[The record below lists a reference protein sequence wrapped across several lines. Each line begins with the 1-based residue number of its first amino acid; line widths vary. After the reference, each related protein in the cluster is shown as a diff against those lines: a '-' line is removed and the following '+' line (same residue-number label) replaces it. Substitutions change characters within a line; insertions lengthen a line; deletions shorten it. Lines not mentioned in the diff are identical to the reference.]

1 MTTLLRDL
9 CSRCQYEVSNGL
21 PGSCFRPLV
30 VSLSIF
36 HCIQER
42 TEARLVIDFHPRAKR
57 KFKIITNYYTFSCQ
71 CPFMIT
77 GLSFSGPESISY
89 YCALSLEVA
98 HPVISTRPSAF
109 TSVVAMPFH
118 QSPHLNPRGRA
129 ALSGLLSLIVFPV
142 LSFAFVQNLL
152 TQFLFIFHKTII
164 LVSRTYELLCVRLLL
179 MAIEQFSQSKWGLSA
194 LFKVTLWWYLRD
206 EHIKFL
212 HRQYIIGK
220 IK

>member
-21 PGSCFRPLV
+21 PGSCFGPLV

-71 CPFMIT
+71 CPFIIT

-98 HPVISTRPSAF
+98 HPCYQHKAIGFYLSS
-109 TSVVAMPFH
+109 SD
-118 QSPHLNPRGRA
+118 
-129 ALSGLLSLIVFPV
+129 ALP
-142 LSFAFVQNLL
+142 
-152 TQFLFIFHKTII
+152 
-164 LVSRTYELLCVRLLL
+164 LVTPP
-179 MAIEQFSQSKWGLSA
+179 
-194 LFKVTLWWYLRD
+194 
-206 EHIKFL
+206 
-212 HRQYIIGK
+212 
-220 IK
+220 